1 MARSPETPWP
11 RIALWGR
18 FDVARFGELLL
29 PRIHEA
35 ELRQRLPGLRIL
47 PSSPLGPDY
56 PVALDGGLIAL
67 RLGTWSLENA
77 ARLAAAA
84 DIVIVAG
91 ADVLTTDD
99 EALGA
104 DYGLSAVEARRRRIS
119 GFFLEGPQPKTPIA
133 WGAAGA
139 PFYFG
144 EADASRL
151 RGALQNAAYLS
162 VRDEVSRRRL
172 VEAGIERDVTVV
184 PDPVALA
191 SRVFEPAVL
200 ARRLD
205 YLRLMEWF
213 PREGA
218 PVVVQGSEALVAHAG
233 AIATVLTKALAGRD
247 VPVLL
252 LETEPADGSGF
263 VEALGPRVHRVF
275 RVPASA
281 SLVDILA
288 VFSGARCFVGDS
300 VHGNMAALGF
310 GVPSLFVSPGA
321 VAPALA
327 TLGDAAPATAHPAD
341 AGEAVVR
348 LLGQARAEGLPASI
362 AVRLETHF
370 DALAELADRAQ
381 AERFERGAKPR
392 SRKGIALS
400 RSLQDAEL
408 RLEATRDAWEARS
421 EQVAALRL
429 KLAEREESLESRLG
443 ATTEARDRLATDL
456 QAARLEAASLRSH
469 LAFSHAERER
479 LEGDLGSVSKE
490 CASLRNQLQAAEQE
504 ATSLRGRLASSQAER
519 ERLEGGLVSA
529 SKVNASLRNQL
540 QEVEEKAVSLRA
552 QLEAALAEGQRLAE
566 AQADAGRRIA
576 ERDAQLANRLGEL
589 EAMRAEF
596 VRFTN
601 LRLFRYTAPLR
612 RLYAALRRVLGLTRG

>member
-1 MARSPETPWP
+1 MLSRH

-35 ELRQRLPGLRIL
+35 ELRRRLPGSKVL
-47 PSSPLGPDY
+47 PYSPLGPDH
-56 PVALDGGLIAL
+56 PVALDGGLTAL
-67 RLGTWSLENA
+67 RLGTWSPENV

-84 DIVIVAG
+84 DVVIVAG

-104 DYGLSAVEARRRRIS
+104 DYRLSTAEARRRHLS
-119 GFFLEGPQPKTPIA
+119 GFFLEGPQPKAPMI
-133 WGAAGA
+133 WSAAGV
-139 PFYFG
+139 PFDFG
-144 EADASRL
+144 DADASRL
-151 RGALQNAAYLS
+151 RGALQDARYLS
-162 VRDEVSRRRL
+162 VRDETSRRRL
-172 VEAGIERDVTVV
+172 AEAGIERDVTVV

-218 PVVVQGSEALVAHAG
+218 PVVVQGSEALVAYAE
-233 AIATVLTKALAGRD
+233 AFATILTKALAGRD

-263 VEALGPRVHRVF
+263 VEALMPRVHRVF

-288 VFSGARCFVGDS
+288 VFSGARCFMGDS
-300 VHGNMAALGF
+300 VHGNIAALSF
-310 GVPSLFVSPGA
+310 GVPSLFVSSG
-321 VAPALA
+321 VIAPALA
-327 TLGDAAPATAHPAD
+327 ALGDAAPVTAHPAD
-341 AGEAVVR
+341 AGEAVAR
-348 LLGQARAEGLPASI
+348 LLGQDRADGLPASI

-370 DALAELADRAQ
+370 DALADVADRAH
-381 AERFERGAKPR
+381 AERFEREAKPR
-392 SRKGIALS
+392 SRKGIALL
-400 RSLQDAEL
+400 RALQDAEL
-408 RLEATRDAWEARS
+408 RLNATREAWEARS
-421 EQVAALRL
+421 EQVAALHL
-429 KLAEREESLESRLG
+429 ELAERQESLESRLG
-443 ATTEARDRLATDL
+443 ATTEARDRLATEL
-456 QAARLEAASLRSH
+456 QASRQEAASLRTH
-469 LAFSHAERER
+469 LAFSQAEQER
-479 LEGDLGSVSKE
+479 LEGDLVSVSKE
-490 CASLRNQLQAAEQE
+490 TASLRNQLQAAGQE
-504 ATSLRGRLASSQAER
+504 AASLRSQLASSQAER
-519 ERLEGGLVSA
+519 ERLEGDLVSA
-529 SKVNASLRNQL
+529 SKENASLRNQL
-540 QEVEEKAVSLRA
+540 QAVEEKAASLHS
-552 QLEAALAEGQRLAE
+552 QLQAALAEGQRLAE
-566 AQADAGRRIA
+566 VQADAGRRIA
-576 ERDAQLANRLGEL
+576 EKDAQLAERLGEL

-612 RLYAALRRVLGLTRG
+612 RFYSALRQALGLTRD